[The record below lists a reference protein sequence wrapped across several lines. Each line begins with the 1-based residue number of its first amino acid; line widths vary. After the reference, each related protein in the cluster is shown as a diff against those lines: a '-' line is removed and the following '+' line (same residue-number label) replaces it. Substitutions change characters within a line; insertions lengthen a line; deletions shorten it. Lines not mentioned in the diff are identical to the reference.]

1 MKLQQKFLLPVLAAV
16 VVGLSVLAVVIVSI
30 ANSAVENMAQEYL
43 RSVSDALDT
52 RTTDYFRESTR
63 AAQTGALDSGMVQ
76 ALQDDKA
83 DGYAVISAM
92 LKERRMLFPQVEN
105 FILVNNAGIVTA
117 SDGATGTNVSDRAY
131 VVAARSSGSVATSEV
146 LTSRISGNQV
156 QVVCVPVKVDGRIIG
171 FFATVND
178 LAWYAANFVKP
189 IKVGST
195 GYAFLVGKDGT
206 VYYHPDSALVG
217 KPLKDQSWGSI
228 PLGVNNGPAEWI
240 KDGAARAAYVKV
252 NELTGFRIGI
262 VLPKAE
268 LLESTTRIVNT
279 SLIVAMIILVLVAA
293 VILLAVRMIVS
304 SLKKGV
310 TFAATLAGGDLS
322 ASLDIHTRDEV
333 GDLARALTS
342 MRDRLTNVVLDIR
355 SSTEAVDAGSN
366 QVASA
371 SQDLSSGNS
380 EQAANIEE
388 VSSSMEQMASN
399 IQRNSDNARQT
410 EAIAIQTSAKAEK
423 GGQSVDKTVE
433 AMREIAKKIS
443 IIDEIARNTNLLA
456 LNAAIE
462 AARAGEAG
470 KGFAVVASEVRKL
483 AERSQTAASEI
494 TSLAGRSVDI
504 AEQAGKLLDEIVP
517 DIRRTAELV
526 QEISAASAEQ
536 NAGANQINKAI
547 IQLDTVIQNNASSS
561 EELAGMAEEMASQS
575 RHLLNAISFFKTNGG
590 SPAAR
595 EGGGSADQS
604 PVSRKPANTTAT
616 GAKPSAKPLLPPPAK
631 SSIHVAHLSPGGTAR
646 QTVQPQE
653 SGTAAVGGKGFKL
666 DLSSLE
672 DDKFEEF

>member
-1 MKLQQKFLLPVLAAV
+1 
-16 VVGLSVLAVVIVSI
+16 VIVSI
-30 ANSAVENMAQEYL
+30 ANGAVEDMAQQYL
-43 RSVSDALDT
+43 DSVSDALDE
-52 RTTDYFRESTR
+52 RSTDYFKESLR

-76 ALQDDKA
+76 ALRDGKA
-83 DGYAVISAM
+83 EGYATIDRM
-92 LKERRMLFPQVEN
+92 LKERKALYPQTET
-105 FILVNNAGIVTA
+105 FILIDTSGIVVA
-117 SDGATGTNVSDRAY
+117 SDGATGTNVADREY
-131 VVAARSSGSVATSEV
+131 VVKARATGTVTSSDII
-146 LTSRISGNQV
+146 TSRISGNKV
-156 QVVCVPVKVDGRIIG
+156 QVVCAPIKDNGRVIG

-178 LAWYAANFVKP
+178 LAWYAANFIKP
-189 IKVGST
+189 IKIGST

-206 VYYHPDSALVG
+206 LYYHPDQAVQG
-217 KPLKDQSWGSI
+217 KTLNDFEWGPI
-228 PLGVNNGPAEWI
+228 VAKTDDGIAEWV
-240 KDGAARAAYVKV
+240 KDGAARVAHVKV
-252 NELTGFRIGI
+252 NAGTGFRIGI

-268 LLESTTRIVNT
+268 LLESITRIINT
-279 SLIVAMIILVLVAA
+279 SLIVAVIILLLVAI
-293 VILLAVRMIVS
+293 VILVVVRMIVA

-310 TFAATLAGGDLS
+310 TFATALANGDLS
-322 ASLDIHTRDEV
+322 ATLEVHTKDEV
-333 GDLARALTS
+333 GELARALTS
-342 MRDRLTNVVLDIR
+342 MRDRLTNVVMDIR

-410 EAIAIQTSAKAEK
+410 EAIAIQTSAKAEE

-494 TSLAGRSVDI
+494 TALAGKSVAI

-517 DIRRTAELV
+517 DIRKTAELV

-536 NAGANQINKAI
+536 NAGAGQINKAI
-547 IQLDTVIQNNASSS
+547 IQLDTVIQNNASAS

-575 RHLLNAISFFKTNGG
+575 RHLLNAISFFKTGDEAAARGPVRQAAQPAVSRRTPGG
-590 SPAAR
+590 PAKPAAK
-595 EGGGSADQS
+595 AM
-604 PVSRKPANTTAT
+604 
-616 GAKPSAKPLLPPPAK
+616 LPPPSK
-631 SSIHVAHLSPGGTAR
+631 GGIHVAHLPGHDASQPAR
-646 QTVQPQE
+646 HAAAEAAGQT
-653 SGTAAVGGKGFKL
+653 GGKGFKL
-666 DLSSLE
+666 DLTSLE